1 MADFHQE
8 VLRKYCRVCG
18 KALAKFKVSYSC
30 ADRSDELEKT
40 FGVAVSGDSADVH
53 PVSFCHSCYNVLVRT
68 RKAKEANRLYTP
80 SVEVFSW
87 SPHIVSS
94 CTVCEHFRKAA
105 SGGRPKKQ
113 KIGRPSA
120 NSTRSVITHLHTIAP
135 TSFFNTV
142 DVCSLTV
149 QSATS
154 SVSISDLVCQLCS
167 SIVDRPI
174 QLTTCNRLVC
184 LNCLCSSLSE
194 NGFSCPCCRDDH
206 LRDHNTMVCPSPV
219 VMKIIGDLL
228 VPCDKCNKQVVTG
241 IQKYTPLNL
250 IIILLSNP
258 VLSYSKLPATCGQQ
272 LHGKPGKWVFSNHH
286 HPGGSCKV
294 SRLPSDASG
303 DEAHC

>member
-1 MADFHQE
+1 MYTLCPFVTVVTMFWRGQGR
-8 VLRKYCRVCG
+8 LRKQTGYTLPLLRSFPGVHTLLAVVLCVSISG
-18 KALAKFKVSYSC
+18 KQLAVVVQ
-30 ADRSDELEKT
+30 RSK
-40 FGVAVSGDSADVH
+40 
-53 PVSFCHSCYNVLVRT
+53 
-68 RKAKEANRLYTP
+68 
-80 SVEVFSW
+80 
-87 SPHIVSS
+87 
-94 CTVCEHFRKAA
+94 
-105 SGGRPKKQ
+105 